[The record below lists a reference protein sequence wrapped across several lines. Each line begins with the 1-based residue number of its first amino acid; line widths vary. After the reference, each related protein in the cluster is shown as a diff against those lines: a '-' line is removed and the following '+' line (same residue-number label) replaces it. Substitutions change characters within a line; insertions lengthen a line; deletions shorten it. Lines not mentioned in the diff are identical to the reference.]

1 MKKNITYLCMAAAAL
16 LVSSCTQNEEITPTI
31 ENEGRVPVLFT
42 AKNIVTL
49 ETKADGY
56 WYSSND
62 MGISM
67 LSADGENLIET
78 NVHFRPENSG
88 EGEVSLI
95 PSTDGYTLY
104 YPTDGSNVQ
113 FNAYVPYRTASSGIV
128 TWDFSTETIRPFYTA
143 TTKGDGQEYNE
154 TTGQTQSVKFAFKHC
169 LAQIVINLESTD
181 YVVSNGVSATLSN
194 LPAFFTYNIATNE
207 ITPSTDPSDI
217 PAFVN
222 GSQLSFNVLPET
234 WTEGSRTITFVLPEG
249 STFEA
254 TLSCPEG
261 GFIAGKQYTYKT
273 TFTETKTEGTFKA
286 TIEAWEVQDMGAL
299 TPTEVPVEP

>member
-49 ETKADGY
+49 ETKANDK
-56 WYSSND
+56 WYYSKD

-67 LSADGENLIET
+67 LSADDENLIET
-78 NVHFRPENSG
+78 NVHFGPENSG

-128 TWDFSTETIRPFYTA
+128 TWNFSTETNRPFYTA

-154 TTGQTQSVKFAFKHC
+154 ATGQVVKFSFKHC
-169 LAQIVINLESTD
+169 LAQIVINVESEV
-181 YVVSNGVSATLSN
+181 YEVGNGVTATLSN
-194 LPAFFTYNIATNE
+194 LPASFTYNIATNK
-207 ITPSTDPSDI
+207 ITPSTKMIDI
-217 PAFVN
+217 PAFDGN
-222 GSQLSFNVLPET
+222 GSQLSFNILPET

-249 STFEA
+249 PTFEA

-273 TFTETKTEGTFKA
+273 TFTETKTEGAFKA
-286 TIEAWEVQDMGAL
+286 TIEAWDEQDMGEL
-299 TPTEVPVEP
+299 EPQEVPVEP

>member
-16 LVSSCTQNEEITPTI
+16 LVSSCTQNEEITPTMD
-31 ENEGRVPVLFT
+31 NEGRVPVLFT
-42 AKNIVTL
+42 AKNSVTL

-56 WYSSND
+56 WFSSND

-67 LSADGENLIET
+67 LSADDENLIET

-88 EGEVSLI
+88 VGEVSLI
-95 PSTDGYTLY
+95 PYTGGYTLY

-113 FNAYVPYRTASSGIV
+113 FNAYIPYRTATDGIV
-128 TWDFSTETIRPFYTA
+128 TWDFSTETNRPFYTA

-154 TTGQTQSVKFAFKHC
+154 ATGQVVKFSFKHC
-169 LAQIVINLESTD
+169 LAQIVINVESEV
-181 YVVSNGVSATLSN
+181 YEVGNGVTATLSN
-194 LPAFFTYNIATNE
+194 LPASFTYNIATNK
-207 ITPSTDPSDI
+207 ITPSTEMIDI
-217 PAFVN
+217 PAFDGN
-222 GSQLSFNVLPET
+222 GSQLSFNILPET

-249 STFEA
+249 SAFEA

-261 GFIAGKQYTYKT
+261 GFIAGKQYNYKA

-286 TIEAWEVQDMGAL
+286 TIEAWDGQDMGEL
-299 TPTEVPVEP
+299 EPQEVPVEP